1 LRKAATFLFAAVG
14 QWSRVVRFI
23 PVWLICFAV
32 AEEIQIHDGNELGDN
47 EYGAE
52 LDDAPLSL
60 AGMGVYV
67 PETDAADVGISIV
80 S

>member
-1 LRKAATFLFAAVG
+1 M
-14 QWSRVVRFI
+14 
-23 PVWLICFAV
+23 